1 MDKGKDI
8 SESFEA
14 LTILLKELKD
24 HQGPTPTLQIQ
35 IQCGPEA
42 KVGQS
47 IECTFWNDG
56 TPDSVTW
63 LATGGQPSSGNA
75 DTFQTSFTTEGTY
88 LVSLKACMGSV
99 CVEDMQEINVT
110 SQKAEEQESTF
121 SIEIECDSQIEV
133 GKPIGC
139 SFKNSGTPDTV
150 NWSASGGQPSS
161 GSGDSF
167 QTTFEATGQYSI
179 GLEACQASNCIS
191 DSQTINVVEPKQS
204 SSGE

>member
-1 MDKGKDI
+1 M
-8 SESFEA
+8 
-14 LTILLKELKD
+14 
-24 HQGPTPTLQIQ
+24 P
-35 IQCGPEA
+35 
-42 KVGQS
+42 S
-47 IECTFWNDG
+47 IEHIIPILTLAALLGSGLVAGIFFAFSTFIMKALDR
-56 TPDSVTW
+56 V
-63 LATGGQPSSGNA
+63 QPESGMR
-75 DTFQTSFTTEGTY
+75 
-88 LVSLKACMGSV
+88 V
-99 CVEDMQEINVT
+99 MQEINVT